1 MGLVLISLSKS
12 IRWENKQKANENS
25 FQNGII
31 SICGK
36 LNIKDAK
43 QKQKYL

>member
-25 FQNGII
+25 FQN
-31 SICGK
+31 K
-36 LNIKDAK
+36 IKVCFLIFSKKFQLA
-43 QKQKYL
+43 LFF